1 MSSGSVLLRKLLE
14 QRSVRENELGP
25 GSRISDGSYQDGQSA
40 SVVRALPTGGAS
52 LSGGGGGGG
61 GGHEHEHEH
70 DETMAM
76 AMAMAMDATVEV
88 CLGPD
93 CSSSGG
99 GAALL
104 EIEDL
109 LDGWQRK
116 NICPRVA
123 VGGCRDHC
131 TIGPNVYIRG
141 QGIADSHHPSVDGP
155 DACRRVVS
163 HVVAVISGGVLNC
176 SAPCD
181 QANAV
186 NRGGSDD
193 ISIVSSARL
202 LTRREDGRRWRA
214 LRERAA
220 RERRL
225 RVRERPSIQENT
237 EGG

>member
-1 MSSGSVLLRKLLE
+1 M
-14 QRSVRENELGP
+14 
-25 GSRISDGSYQDGQSA
+25 
-40 SVVRALPTGGAS
+40 
-52 LSGGGGGGG
+52 
-61 GGHEHEHEH
+61 
-70 DETMAM
+70 
-76 AMAMAMDATVEV
+76 
-88 CLGPD
+88 
-93 CSSSGG
+93 
-99 GAALL
+99 
-104 EIEDL
+104 
-109 LDGWQRK
+109 
-116 NICPRVA
+116 
-123 VGGCRDHC
+123 
-131 TIGPNVYIRG
+131 
-141 QGIADSHHPSVDGP
+141 DGP